1 MADNPYV
8 IEAAED
14 FAPDE
19 LFLQGRD
26 QLIVAVRIAPVLGQ
40 FDLSLLTLVL
50 DEANARGMSVVRE
63 RVLRDSHL
71 LIVLEAYDEE
81 E

>member
-8 IEAAED
+8 VEAAED

-19 LFLQGRD
+19 VFLQGRD
-26 QLIVAVRIAPVLGQ
+26 QLVLAVRIAPVLGQ
-40 FDLSLLTLVL
+40 FDLTLLAAVI

-63 RVLRDSHL
+63 QLLRDAHL
-71 LIVLEAYDEE
+71 LLVLEPYDED
-81 E
+81 